1 LGTPRHGT
9 IAALARAYLSSA
21 HFAGLAAETQRHRR
35 RAIESFTAQFGNDR
49 VDTLQSKH
57 VRKIIEGAPG
67 RARIL
72 LSAISALMSYAVDM
86 GWRED
91 NPCRSVKRPRL
102 SREGWHSWTDDEI
115 AAYRAHHPYGGMARL
130 AFELALC
137 SLQRRSDL
145 VRLGRQHIRDG
156 WLTVTQQKTGSIA
169 HVEIGV
175 ELQAALMAANGHLTF
190 LVAEADAPFTPDGL
204 THYISRRCKEAGIS
218 NCPLHGLRKAGARLA
233 VEAGC
238 DIVEIA
244 AIGGWQSVRQLERY
258 IADYNRK
265 AAARRAGAKIRTA
278 TLTRTQGEPIRTQ
291 SEKP

>member
-1 LGTPRHGT
+1 M
-9 IAALARAYLSSA
+9 AYG
-21 HFAGLAAETQRHRR
+21 HT
-35 RAIESFTAQFGNDR
+35 TKD
-49 VDTLQSKH
+49 
-57 VRKIIEGAPG
+57 
-67 RARIL
+67 
-72 LSAISALMSYAVDM
+72 
-86 GWRED
+86 
-91 NPCRSVKRPRL
+91 
-102 SREGWHSWTDDEI
+102 
-115 AAYRAHHPYGGMARL
+115 
-130 AFELALC
+130 
-137 SLQRRSDL
+137 
-145 VRLGRQHIRDG
+145 RQHC
-156 WLTVTQQKTGSIA
+156 
-169 HVEIGV
+169 VEIGV

>member
-1 LGTPRHGT
+1 MRSPFPHCYRSKDRYGRERWLLRVPGRKAVTIKGRYGSPEFAENYRNALAPIEKRGLGTPRHGT

-156 WLTVTQQKTGSIA
+156 LLTVTQQKTGSIA
-169 HVEIGV
+169 SKSESSFK
-175 ELQAALMAANGHLTF
+175 LPLWQLM
-190 LVAEADAPFTPDGL
+190 VISPF
-204 THYISRRCKEAGIS
+204 
-218 NCPLHGLRKAGARLA
+218 
-233 VEAGC
+233 
-238 DIVEIA
+238 
-244 AIGGWQSVRQLERY
+244 W
-258 IADYNRK
+258 
-265 AAARRAGAKIRTA
+265 
-278 TLTRTQGEPIRTQ
+278 
-291 SEKP
+291 

>member
-1 LGTPRHGT
+1 
-9 IAALARAYLSSA
+9 
-21 HFAGLAAETQRHRR
+21 
-35 RAIESFTAQFGNDR
+35 
-49 VDTLQSKH
+49 
-57 VRKIIEGAPG
+57 
-67 RARIL
+67 
-72 LSAISALMSYAVDM
+72 
-86 GWRED
+86 
-91 NPCRSVKRPRL
+91 
-102 SREGWHSWTDDEI
+102 
-115 AAYRAHHPYGGMARL
+115 
-130 AFELALC
+130 
-137 SLQRRSDL
+137 
-145 VRLGRQHIRDG
+145 
-156 WLTVTQQKTGSIA
+156 
-169 HVEIGV
+169 
-175 ELQAALMAANGHLTF
+175 MAANGHLTF
-190 LVAEADAPFTPDGL
+190 LLTEAGAPFTPDGL